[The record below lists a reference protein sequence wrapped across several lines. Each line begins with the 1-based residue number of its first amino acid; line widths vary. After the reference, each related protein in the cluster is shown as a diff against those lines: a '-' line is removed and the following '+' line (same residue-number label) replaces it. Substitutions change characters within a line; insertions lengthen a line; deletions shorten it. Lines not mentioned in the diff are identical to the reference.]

1 MAITLDL
8 LPWPSKPPYA
18 PPNLMPAASPLG
30 ISSSPSYYPC
40 RLERRKTDNQYSP
53 ANGHQQRRVLFLI
66 SYKEICGNKTLPERS
81 GALGFFLLQLS
92 RKVTLFSDLTTRKI
106 GMGGSAKVPSGWEIR
121 SSFFTRGPQVR
132 TKARGQPLLQCGFVS
147 MVSLITVGAVTSC
160 YQWQP
165 PLESLCD
172 LMIQQPSSECYHLL
186 EFRSS

>member
-92 RKVTLFSDLTTRKI
+92 RPCLISLIEKGNFIFRFNNQEDGDGLVCQSPLR
-106 GMGGSAKVPSGWEIR
+106 MGNKKLLLRPWSP
-121 SSFFTRGPQVR
+121 VR
-132 TKARGQPLLQCGFVS
+132 TKARG
-147 MVSLITVGAVTSC
+147 
-160 YQWQP
+160 
-165 PLESLCD
+165 
-172 LMIQQPSSECYHLL
+172 
-186 EFRSS
+186 